1 MTSRLRTSATALA
14 LASLTLFVA
23 ACNKPGDKDKAD
35 TAAKPA
41 DTAADAKAD
50 GKKAIPGLATEKE
63 QVSYMVGMAMA
74 RQLAPMKDEL
84 DIDTMV
90 KAIKTSLAG
99 EKLLLDDKQAA
110 EISEAFGQRMQ
121 AKQIADMLKKAKD
134 NQEAGQKFLAENGK
148 KPGVVTTASGLQY
161 QVITEGKGAKPK
173 ASDVVRVNYKGTLL
187 DGKTF
192 DSTYERNEPAMFQLQ
207 QVVPGWQEGI
217 ALMPV
222 GSKYRF
228 WIPSK
233 LGYGEQGT
241 PGGPIGPNA
250 TLVFE
255 VELLDIVKPEQMP
268 SRLPPGA
275 PTK

>member
-1 MTSRLRTSATALA
+1 MTSRLRSGATALA
-14 LASLTLFVA
+14 LVSLTLFVA
-23 ACNKPGDKDKAD
+23 ACNKPGEKTDA
-35 TAAKPA
+35 AAKPDDKSA
-41 DTAADAKAD
+41 EA
-50 GKKAIPGLATEKE
+50 GKTEGTQAIPGLATEKE

-74 RQLAPMKDEL
+74 RQLEPMKDEL
-84 DIDTMV
+84 DLETLT
-90 KAIKTSLAG
+90 KAIKTSFAG
-99 EKLLLDDKQAA
+99 GKMLMDDKQAA
-110 EISEAFGQRMQ
+110 AISEAFGQKMQ
-121 AKQIADMLKKAKD
+121 AKQIADMLAKAKK
-134 NQEAGQKFLAENGK
+134 NQEDGQKFLADNGK

-161 QVITEGKGAKPK
+161 QVLTEGKGAKPK
-173 ASDVVRVNYKGTLL
+173 SSDVVRVNYKGTLL

-192 DSTYERNEPAMFQLQ
+192 DSTYDRNEPAMFQLE
-207 QVVPGWQEGI
+207 QVVPGWKEGI

-228 WIPSK
+228 WIPSS

-255 VELLDIVKPEQMP
+255 VELLDIVDPAQMP
-268 SRLPPGA
+268 GRQSPAAL

>member
-1 MTSRLRTSATALA
+1 MTSRLRSGATALA
-14 LASLTLFVA
+14 LVSLTLFVA
-23 ACNKPGDKDKAD
+23 ACNKPADKTD
-35 TAAKPA
+35 AAKPA
-41 DTAADAKAD
+41 DASTAAKTD
-50 GKKAIPGLATEKE
+50 GAKAIPGLATEKE
-63 QVSYMVGMAMA
+63 QVSYMVGMALA
-74 RQLAPMKDEL
+74 RQLQPMKDEL
-84 DIDTMV
+84 DLATLN
-90 KAIKTSLAG
+90 KAMKTSLAG

-110 EISEAFGQRMQ
+110 EISEAFGQKMQ

-148 KPGVVTTASGLQY
+148 KPGVVTTGTGLQY
-161 QVITEGKGAKPK
+161 QVLTEGKGAKPK
-173 ASDVVRVNYKGTLL
+173 STDVVRVNYKGTLL

-192 DSTYERNEPAMFQLQ
+192 DSTYDRNEPAMFQLE
-207 QVVPGWQEGI
+207 QVVPGWKEGI

-228 WIPSK
+228 WIPSN

-255 VELLDIVKPEQMP
+255 VELLDVVNPAQMP
-268 SRLPPGA
+268 NQLPPGA
-275 PTK
+275 QTK